1 MGLTEEQI
9 DAAEE
14 YERDPHL
21 SEREKWAVRYCE
33 RMMVASQ
40 EIRGEFYAEMKRH
53 FTEAE
58 IMELGV
64 FAALNLGFH
73 TFFSTLEFYP
83 AYDRDGR
90 PTGAA

>member
-1 MGLTEEQI
+1 MGLTEDEI
-9 DAAEE
+9 DAAED
-14 YERDPHL
+14 YESNPRL
-21 SEREKWAVRYCE
+21 SEREKLAIRYCAQ
-33 RMMVASQ
+33 MMSDPQ
-40 EIRGEFYAEMKRH
+40 EIRGEFYAEMREH

-83 AYDRDGR
+83 AYDREGR